1 MKSSCL
7 KKSGYSNHTSNIYI
21 SLIGRITIKANEDA
35 RDAMSR
41 DIKEVSSLTADQRL
55 DDVTLGQTEHPHSSE
70 RVWREVSGVV
80 V

>member
-1 MKSSCL
+1 
-7 KKSGYSNHTSNIYI
+7 
-21 SLIGRITIKANEDA
+21 
-35 RDAMSR
+35 MSR